1 MLKNRG
7 DGLHLKDDTTF
18 ALLTMVSP
26 HMVTMFNELDNL
38 FGLDIIL
45 NGKSIG
51 LKNHVSQL
59 CDTNVE
65 ENSSRKSNRS

>member
-1 MLKNRG
+1 MLENSG
-7 DGLHLKDDTTF
+7 DGSHLKDDTTF

-26 HMVTMFNELDNL
+26 HMVAMLNELDNL
-38 FGLDIIL
+38 LGLDTIL

-59 CDTNVE
+59 CDSNVE
-65 ENSSRKSNRS
+65 ENNSREGNRS

>member
-1 MLKNRG
+1 MLENSD

-26 HMVTMFNELDNL
+26 HMVAMLNELENL
-38 FGLDIIL
+38 LGLDTIL

-59 CDTNVE
+59 CDSNVE
-65 ENSSRKSNRS
+65 ENSSREGNRS